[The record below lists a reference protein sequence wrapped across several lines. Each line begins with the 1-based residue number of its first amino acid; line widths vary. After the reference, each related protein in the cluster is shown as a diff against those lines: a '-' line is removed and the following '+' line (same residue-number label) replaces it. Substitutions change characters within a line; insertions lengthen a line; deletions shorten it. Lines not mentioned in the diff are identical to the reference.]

1 MTGSSK
7 IVPDRPDLDRH
18 LSEDTGFQTAFLR
31 CLAAIA
37 TADGTVSLS
46 EYGALNQIAG
56 QIEQSAFA
64 AHALLWFL
72 EHPSDLSAALVGA
85 WPRQHRR
92 GSRYDAGG
100 IQGRATPAHA
110 SGGR

>member
-1 MTGSSK
+1 MTGNSK

-72 EHPSDLSAALVGA
+72 EHPSDLSAALSVL
-85 WPRQHRR
+85 
-92 GSRYDAGG
+92 
-100 IQGRATPAHA
+100 GRASTGVDRGTTRAAFKAAQERH
-110 SGGR
+110 G